1 MGSASDLSEPHTL
14 QRSAART
21 RCASP
26 LTGAPSAGFH
36 AFWALLLLQFA
47 QAQLAPVLVLQGHPG
62 QSEQEILRPLLV
74 SFGRGDVQPSQQP
87 APLIAVCRP
96 TSADGCSDVTEP
108 EHTHIPCL
116 SCLSLHNL
124 FSSFESAQ
132 SSDRYVLGA
141 FRIFRQIRVGCIRIL
156 GVHSLVLLQAVSG
169 GSSTQSSGIRL

>member
-1 MGSASDLSEPHTL
+1 MRKPPDRCSERWIPRILGLVATSVCAGAAGPCPGFARTPRPERAGDFAAFACQFRQGRCAAIPAASASNCSLPADLSGWMFGCY
-14 QRSAART
+14 R
-21 RCASP
+21 
-26 LTGAPSAGFH
+26 AG
-36 AFWALLLLQFA
+36 
-47 QAQLAPVLVLQGHPG
+47 
-62 QSEQEILRPLLV
+62 
-74 SFGRGDVQPSQQP
+74 
-87 APLIAVCRP
+87 
-96 TSADGCSDVTEP
+96 T
-108 EHTHIPCL
+108 HTHIPCL